1 MKIEISEKA
10 YEKITRLIET
20 GQQSSIEQTI
30 DDALELL
37 IASSE
42 DRAAN
47 LLSVLEAIFD
57 SDNYL
62 IRWPTSVAT
71 KAMNS
76 DTIAGIITLAIAR
89 QALSYP
95 LRSINGS
102 TRRMIP
108 GSKRHF
114 LQQHGVSS
122 AMSVAICGAAGRI
135 AAHPMIAVALR
146 DGDLNDVILAC
157 DRALEDDRDGVLTFC
172 RLDRIGKSG

>member
-1 MKIEISEKA
+1 MKIEVSASA
-10 YEKITRLIET
+10 YEKIAHLIEA
-20 GQQSSIEQTI
+20 GKYNSIENII
-30 DDALELL
+30 DDALGLL
-37 IASSE
+37 ITKSDDGTAS
-42 DRAAN
+42 
-47 LLSVLEAIFD
+47 LLSVLEAIFE

-108 GSKRHF
+108 GSKRRF

-135 AAHPMIAVALR
+135 AAHPMIAIALR

-157 DRALEDDRDGVLTFC
+157 DRALEDDRDGVLTFR